1 MRLQVPVCLC
11 LLLLPVISVASTI
24 SESFPIT
31 IKVIQS
37 QTVPLQSGQSYEE
50 GCNLT
55 DYSAACG
62 HSSDQFVRNEMI
74 VKDNDGQVFVIA
86 CTMESR
92 WSNCA
97 PLPVGDSFRA
107 RIEKNGLSVF
117 YVGSNGH
124 PHKQHYD
131 VLPNEHKADFAATK

>member
-1 MRLQVPVCLC
+1 MLRIPVCLFF
-11 LLLLPVISVASTI
+11 LLLPVVSVAST
-24 SESFPIT
+24 SSDASPIT
-31 IKVIQS
+31 IKVVQS
-37 QTVPLQSGQSYEE
+37 QTVPLQTGQSYEE

-74 VKDNDGQVFVIA
+74 VKDNDGNVFMIA
-86 CTMESR
+86 CTIESR
-92 WSNCA
+92 WSNCV

-107 RIEKNGLSVF
+107 RIERNGLSVF
-117 YVGSNGH
+117 YIGPNGH

-131 VLPNEHKADFAATK
+131 VLSDEHKADFASAK

>member
-1 MRLQVPVCLC
+1 MLLRSSVCLF
-11 LLLLPVISVASTI
+11 LLLLPAAAVASTTPD
-24 SESFPIT
+24 SFPIT
-31 IKVIQS
+31 IKVTQS
-37 QTVPLQSGQSYEE
+37 ETVPLQGESTYTE

-62 HSSDQFVRNEMI
+62 HSSDQFVRNVMI
-74 VKDNDGQVFVIA
+74 VKDNDGKVFTIT
-86 CTMESR
+86 CTVESR
-92 WSNCA
+92 WSNCV

-131 VLPNEHKADFAATK
+131 VLPDEHKADLAVH